1 MATYAE
7 SIYCLDEYEIHESYL
22 KGILSYVYEICL
34 SSNLLVRLELK
45 NRLSSPKPGFAS
57 RIGRSG
63 FFFILVKVSLVPR
76 VLPLFYISF
85 VAGKRT
91 FICDYTFSFL

>member
-1 MATYAE
+1 MATHAE

-45 NRLSSPKPGFAS
+45 NRLSYYQLS
-57 RIGRSG
+57 
-63 FFFILVKVSLVPR
+63 
-76 VLPLFYISF
+76 
-85 VAGKRT
+85 
-91 FICDYTFSFL
+91 